1 MSEYFYIHPD
11 NPQLRLIKQSVEI
24 INRGGIIIY
33 PTDSSYAIGCHLDD
47 KEAIDKIRRIRQV
60 DKNHHFTL
68 MCRDL
73 SEISKYAMVDNINY
87 RLLKAHTPGSYTF
100 ILEAN
105 REIPRR
111 LKHPKRKTIGIRIP
125 DNNIALALLEELDQ
139 PLISSTLIL
148 PNDEF
153 PMTDPYQIQLFLENQ
168 VDLIIDGGYSGHEA
182 TTVIDLM
189 QSPPEVLREGRG
201 DISWLQGH

>member
-1 MSEYFYIHPD
+1 MSQYFYVHPD
-11 NPQLRLIKQSVEI
+11 NPQQRHIRQAVDI
-24 INRGGIIIY
+24 INNGGLVIY
-33 PTDSSYAIGCHLDD
+33 PTDSSYAIGCQLDNKNAVD
-47 KEAIDKIRRIRQV
+47 RIRQIRRV
-60 DKNHHFTL
+60 DDKHHFTL

-73 SEISKYAMVDNINY
+73 SEISTYAMVDNINY

-100 ILEAN
+100 ILEAS

-125 DNNIALALLEELDQ
+125 DNNIALALLEELNE

-148 PNDEF
+148 PDDEF
-153 PMTDPYQIQLFLENQ
+153 PMTDPYQIKIFLEHQ

-189 QSPPEVLREGRG
+189 QSPPEVLRQGGG
-201 DISWLQGH
+201 DSDWLVGH

>member
-1 MSEYFYIHPD
+1 MSQYFYIHPE
-11 NPQLRLIKQSVEI
+11 NPQKRNISQAVDI
-24 INRGGIIIY
+24 INKGGVVVY

-47 KEAIDKIRRIRQV
+47 KPAVDRIRQIRRV

-73 SEISKYAMVDNINY
+73 SEISKYAIVDNINY

-100 ILEAN
+100 ILEAS

-148 PNDEF
+148 PDQEF
-153 PMTDPYQIQLFLENQ
+153 PMTDPYEIQLFLEHQ

-182 TTVIDLM
+182 TSVIDLM
-189 QSPPEVLREGRG
+189 QSPPEVVRQGRG
-201 DISWLQGH
+201 NTDWLTGH

>member
-1 MSEYFYIHPD
+1 MSDYFYIHPD
-11 NPQLRLIKQSVEI
+11 NPQTRLIQQSVDI
-24 INRGGIIIY
+24 IKRGGIVIY

-47 KEAIDKIRRIRQV
+47 KDAVDKIRRIRQV
-60 DKNHHFTL
+60 DKQHHFTL

-148 PNDEF
+148 PNEEF

-201 DISWLQGH
+201 DINWLKGH

>member
-1 MSEYFYIHPD
+1 MSQYFYIHPE
-11 NPQLRLIKQSVEI
+11 NPQKRHISQAVDI
-24 INRGGIIIY
+24 INKGGVVVY

-47 KEAIDKIRRIRQV
+47 KPAVDRIRQIRKV

-73 SEISKYAMVDNINY
+73 SEISKYATVNNINY

-100 ILEAN
+100 ILEAS

-148 PNDEF
+148 PDQEF
-153 PMTDPYQIQLFLENQ
+153 PMTDPYEIQLFLEHQ

-182 TTVIDLM
+182 TSVIDLM
-189 QSPPEVLREGRG
+189 QSPPEVLRQGRG
-201 DISWLQGH
+201 DTDWLTGH

>member
-1 MSEYFYIHPD
+1 
-11 NPQLRLIKQSVEI
+11 
-24 INRGGIIIY
+24 
-33 PTDSSYAIGCHLDD
+33 
-47 KEAIDKIRRIRQV
+47 
-60 DKNHHFTL
+60 

-148 PNDEF
+148 PDDDF

-189 QSPPEVLREGRG
+189 QSPPEVLREGKG
-201 DISWLQGH
+201 DTQWLKSH

>member
-1 MSEYFYIHPD
+1 MSDYFYIHPD
-11 NPQLRLIKQSVEI
+11 NPQARLIQQSVDI
-24 INRGGIIIY
+24 IKRGGIVIY

-47 KEAIDKIRRIRQV
+47 KDAVDKIRRIRQV
-60 DKNHHFTL
+60 DKHHHFTL

-148 PNDEF
+148 PDEEF

-201 DISWLQGH
+201 DTDWL